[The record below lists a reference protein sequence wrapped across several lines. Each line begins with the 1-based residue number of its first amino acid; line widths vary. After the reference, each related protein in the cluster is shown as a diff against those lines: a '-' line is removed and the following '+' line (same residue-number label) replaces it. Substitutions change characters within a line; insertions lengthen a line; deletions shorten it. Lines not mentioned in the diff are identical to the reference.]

1 MQEMFF
7 SLFFISAKL
16 AKEYKSLI
24 LDLQTLQLSAAR
36 ATVQPSAAP
45 VAPEESIAPLRKTIP
60 PVTGLLLIFL
70 HIFLKRF
77 HKRLAF
83 WQIAGRF
90 PSGSASRQQSGATG
104 RFQGGN
110 ATPRDKKT
118 SLSKKKEA
126 LLKYEL

>member
-45 VAPEESIAPLRKTIP
+45 VAPEENIAPLRKTIP
-60 PVTGLLLIFL
+60 PVTGLRLIFL

-90 PSGSASRQQSGATG
+90 PSGSAGKQQSAAG